1 MSKSCRHGIFLKR
14 VKDSLRKAWNKLDGL
29 SSRGM
34 TRLGVIRIIIPA
46 LFFTIFGFSLIHA
59 ADKIRISMTGFA
71 GQFMTFPLAQK
82 RGFLKEEGIEAEI
95 IRISAAAGRAAL
107 SGGEVDYSTGIGG
120 TAIGG
125 ALSGIPVRV
134 VACYVPAPVL
144 ALVARPE
151 YKTVQALKGKTVAV
165 LIAGGV
171 AHFAARAIARHF
183 GLDAEKELKYLA
195 VGPPDARY
203 AALTQGLVEAAV
215 LGPPLDFEARKQ
227 GFNILA
233 RANDIFVF
241 PETGLVTS
249 VNKIQEKPD
258 EIKRMIRAGIKANRY
273 IRGNRDG
280 TIQFLIEWL
289 KLNREIATAT
299 YDSVVKVYDDDIN
312 LCDKGLR
319 LVIDETKKTM
329 KLSRDV
335 PYSEIAD
342 LSILREAQRELGIQT
357 R

>member
-1 MSKSCRHGIFLKR
+1 VKNIVLFVSIF
-14 VKDSLRKAWNKLDGL
+14 VFHVS
-29 SSRGM
+29 
-34 TRLGVIRIIIPA
+34 VQ
-46 LFFTIFGFSLIHA
+46 A

-95 IRISAAAGRAAL
+95 IRISALAGRAAL

-125 ALSGIPVRV
+125 ALSGVPIKV
-134 VACYVPAPVL
+134 VACFVPAPVL

-151 YKTVQALKGKTVAV
+151 IKTVQGLKGKTIAV
-165 LIAGGV
+165 LIPGGV
-171 AHFAARAIARHF
+171 AHIAARAIVKHF
-183 GLDAEKELKYLA
+183 GLDAEKDLKYLA
-195 VGPPDARY
+195 VGPPDARF
-203 AALTQGLVEAAV
+203 AALSQNLVEAAV
-215 LGPPLDFEARKQ
+215 LGPPLDFAARKQ

-233 RANDIFVF
+233 RASDIFVF

-249 VNKIQEKPD
+249 TKKIQQKPD

-273 IRGNRDG
+273 IKNNRDG

-289 KLNREIATAT
+289 KLDRETAMAT

-312 LCDKGLR
+312 LCEKGLR
-319 LVIDETKKTM
+319 LVIDETKRTM
-329 KLSRDV
+329 KTSREMSFGD
-335 PYSEIAD
+335 ITD
-342 LSILREAQRELGIQT
+342 LSMLREALREMAGK
-357 R
+357 

>member
-1 MSKSCRHGIFLKR
+1 
-14 VKDSLRKAWNKLDGL
+14 
-29 SSRGM
+29 
-34 TRLGVIRIIIPA
+34 
-46 LFFTIFGFSLIHA
+46 
-59 ADKIRISMTGFA
+59 MTGFA

-125 ALSGIPVRV
+125 ALSGIPIRV
-134 VACYVPAPVL
+134 VACYVPSPVL
-144 ALVARPE
+144 ALVSRPE
-151 YKTVQALKGKTVAV
+151 FKTVQSLKGKTVAV

-171 AHFAARAIARHF
+171 AHFAARAIAKHF
-183 GLDAEKELKYLA
+183 GLDAEKDLKYLA
-195 VGPPDARY
+195 VGPPDARF
-203 AALTQGLVEAAV
+203 AALSQGLVEAAII
-215 LGPPLDFEARKQ
+215 GPPLDFEARKQ
-227 GFNILA
+227 GLNILA

-249 VNKIQEKPD
+249 VKKIQEKPD
-258 EIKRMIRAGIKANRY
+258 EIKRVIRAGIKANRY

-289 KLNREIATAT
+289 KLNRESATAT
-299 YDSVVKVYDDDIN
+299 YDSVVKVYDDDVG
-312 LCDKGLR
+312 LCEKGLR

-342 LSILREAQRELGIQT
+342 LSILREAQKELGIQT

>member
-1 MSKSCRHGIFLKR
+1 MIKFL
-14 VKDSLRKAWNKLDGL
+14 V
-29 SSRGM
+29 
-34 TRLGVIRIIIPA
+34 A
-46 LFFTIFGFSLIHA
+46 LLTSILLLASAHA
-59 ADKIRISMTGFA
+59 ADKVRISMTGFA

-125 ALSGIPVRV
+125 TLSGIPVRV

-151 YKTVQALKGKTVAV
+151 FKTVQALKGKTVAV

-203 AALTQGLVEAAV
+203 AALSQGLVEAAV

-249 VNKIQEKPD
+249 VKKIQEKPD

-273 IRGNRDG
+273 IRSNRDG

-289 KLNREIATAT
+289 KLNREIATAA

-342 LSILREAQRELGIQT
+342 LSILREAQRELAIN
-357 R
+357 

>member
-1 MSKSCRHGIFLKR
+1 MDRLFI
-14 VKDSLRKAWNKLDGL
+14 GL
-29 SSRGM
+29 LAVLLLSAP
-34 TRLGVIRIIIPA
+34 IY
-46 LFFTIFGFSLIHA
+46 A

-71 GQFMTFPLAQK
+71 GQFMTFPLAHK
-82 RGFLKEEGIEAEI
+82 RGFLKEEGVEAEI

-107 SGGEVDYSTGIGG
+107 ASGEVDYSTGIGG

-125 ALSGIPVRV
+125 ALSGVPIKV
-134 VACYVPAPVL
+134 VACYVPSPVL
-144 ALVARPE
+144 ALVSRPE
-151 YKTVQALKGKTVAV
+151 FKTVQSLKGKTVAV

-171 AHFAARAIARHF
+171 AHFAARAIAKHF
-183 GLDAEKELKYLA
+183 GLDPEKDLKYLA
-195 VGPPDARY
+195 VGAPDARF
-203 AALTQGLVEAAV
+203 AALSQGLVEAAII
-215 LGPPLDFEARKQ
+215 GPPLDFEARKQ
-227 GFNILA
+227 GLNILA

-249 VNKIQEKPD
+249 VKKIQEKPD
-258 EIKRMIRAGIKANRY
+258 EIKRVIRAGIKANRY

-280 TIQFLIEWL
+280 TIQFLTEWL

-299 YDSVVKVYDDDIN
+299 YDSVVKVYNEDSN
-312 LCDKGLR
+312 LCEKGLR

>member
-1 MSKSCRHGIFLKR
+1 MPSF
-14 VKDSLRKAWNKLDGL
+14 
-29 SSRGM
+29 
-34 TRLGVIRIIIPA
+34 
-46 LFFTIFGFSLIHA
+46 A
-59 ADKIRISMTGFA
+59 AEKVRISMTGFA

-107 SGGEVDYSTGIGG
+107 ASGEVDYSTGIGG

-125 ALSGIPVRV
+125 ALSGIPIKV

-151 YKTVQALKGKTVAV
+151 FKSVQALKGKTIAV

-171 AHFAARAIARHF
+171 AHFAARQIAKHY

-195 VGPPDARY
+195 VGPPDARF

-249 VNKIQEKPD
+249 VKKIQEKSE
-258 EIKRMIRAGIKANRY
+258 EIKRVIRAGIKANRY
-273 IRGNRDG
+273 IRSNRDG
-280 TIQFLIEWL
+280 TVQFLIEWL
-289 KLNREIATAT
+289 KLNRDTAAAT
-299 YDSVVKVYDDDIN
+299 YDSVVKVYDDDSN

-319 LVIDETKKTM
+319 LVVDETKKTM

-342 LSILREAQRELGIQT
+342 LSIIREAQREMGSK
-357 R
+357 